1 MRRNRASRGAF
12 ALAAMLLLGACS
24 SEPVPEI
31 AYYTLPPLTA
41 VPERAAPVFK
51 APISIDSFL
60 ADGVYNEQGVL
71 YLSLDHRNLRAYHY
85 QLWQDPP
92 TRMLQR
98 RLIDT
103 LRARRLSDLVADRL
117 PSSAEQ
123 INVLGLVRR
132 FDRVQGEDGWH
143 AMVQLELRIE
153 RGSAKTPLLVKKYVW
168 ALRALHNSIQA
179 TVEAFKVSVDQC
191 FGAFAHEARV
201 GTIDQHDRTRRI
213 RTGDEGFGFA
223 GLESNHHDKVRTANV
238 YGLPAGDE
246 V

>member
-1 MRRNRASRGAF
+1 MRRDRATCRAF
-12 ALAAMLLLGACS
+12 ALAAALLLGACS

-41 VPERAAPVFK
+41 VPARPAPVFK

-117 PSSAEQ
+117 PAAAEQ

-132 FDRVQGEDGWH
+132 FDRVQGADGWH
-143 AMVQLELRIE
+143 AMVQFELRVE
-153 RGSAKTPLLVKKYVW
+153 RGSARTPLLVKDYEW
-168 ALRALHNSIQA
+168 DQRAEENSLQG
-179 TVEAFKVSVDQC
+179 SVD
-191 FGAFAHEARV
+191 AFAV
-201 GTIDQHDRTRRI
+201 GVDHC
-213 RTGDEGFGFA
+213 FA
-223 GLESNHHDKVRTANV
+223 EFAQDLERLAK
-238 YGLPAGDE
+238 
-246 V
+246 

>member
-1 MRRNRASRGAF
+1 MTRSNGFR
-12 ALAAMLLLGACS
+12 ALALGAALLLGACS
-24 SEPVPEI
+24 SEPVPEL

-41 VPERAAPVFK
+41 VPTPAAPVFK

-117 PSSAEQ
+117 PSAAEQ

-132 FDRVQGEDGWH
+132 FDRVQGADGWH
-143 AMVQLELRIE
+143 AMVQLELRVE
-153 RGSAKTPLLVKKYVW
+153 RGSAKTPLLVRNYEW
-168 ALRALHNSIQA
+168 DQRAVDNSLQA
-179 TVEAFKVSVDQC
+179 TVDAFGTSVDQC
-191 FGAFAHEARV
+191 FGTFARDLEAL
-201 GTIDQHDRTRRI
+201 
-213 RTGDEGFGFA
+213 A
-223 GLESNHHDKVRTANV
+223 K
-238 YGLPAGDE
+238 
-246 V
+246 